1 MSRAGSDPL
10 RPSRER
16 WQWSCTLDSTSL
28 QYVFSIFQIALIN
41 VALSGDNAVV
51 IALAAHH
58 LPARQRRRV
67 VLWGGSLAVAM
78 QAGFTLV
85 ISRLLRIPGLRI
97 IGAVLLLGIA
107 GKLAQEE
114 VGGEVAVGTGEESA
128 ATGTGA
134 SVARIALANLAMS
147 FDNVL
152 AIASVCRSD
161 PVRMGLGLAISG
173 LILFA
178 FSAGISSLM
187 ARFRWVAYAGALMLA
202 ITAAGM
208 IWREVASESGV
219 FAARVTDLATP
230 PVRSGPEPLPG

>member
-1 MSRAGSDPL
+1 M
-10 RPSRER
+10 
-16 WQWSCTLDSTSL
+16 DSTSL
-28 QYVFSIFQIALIN
+28 PYAFSIFQIALIN
-41 VALSGDNAVV
+41 VVLSGDNAVV
-51 IALAAHH
+51 IALASHH

-85 ISRLLRIPGLRI
+85 ISRLLQVPGLRI
-97 IGAVLLLGIA
+97 IGAMLLLGIA

-114 VGGEVAVGTGEESA
+114 AAAEAAVDEGGDSASAGAV
-128 ATGTGA
+128 A

-152 AIASVCRSD
+152 AVASVCRSD
-161 PVRMGLGLAISG
+161 PVRMGVGLAISG

-178 FSAGISSLM
+178 FSAGISALM

-208 IWREVASESGV
+208 IWHEVAGGSGDP
-219 FAARVTDLATP
+219 AARVTALTTPFATT
-230 PVRSGPEPLPG
+230 GPAPG

>member
-1 MSRAGSDPL
+1 M
-10 RPSRER
+10 
-16 WQWSCTLDSTSL
+16 DSSSL
-28 QYVFSIFQIALIN
+28 QYVFSILQIALIN

-85 ISRLLRIPGLRI
+85 ISRLLRVPGLRI

-107 GKLAQEE
+107 GKIAHEE
-114 VGGEVAVGTGEESA
+114 AAAEAAVGAGEDSA
-128 ATGTGA
+128 STGA
-134 SVARIALANLAMS
+134 GASIVRIALANLAMS

-152 AIASVCRSD
+152 AVASVCRSD

-187 ARFRWVAYAGALMLA
+187 ARFRWIAYAGALMLA

-208 IWREVASESGV
+208 IWGEMASESGDT
-219 FAARVTDLATP
+219 AARVTALATP
-230 PVRSGPEPLPG
+230 LAPAAPAPE